1 MPHQN
6 PHNMGADRIEQTAQL
21 RVDSLRL
28 GYGVRDVVIDLS
40 ANIPHR
46 GFTVIIGPNGCGK
59 STLLKGIGRL
69 VPWKNGVVTLGGASI
84 AKMPP
89 RRLARQI
96 ALLPQSTGAPDGVS
110 VFDLVARGRFPY
122 QSLLRQWSN
131 DDEVAVE
138 SALDSVGMTSL
149 RAAPLGELSG
159 GQRQRAWIAMALA
172 QETPIMLLDEPTT
185 YLDIAHQLEV
195 LDLCAHLNEQGRTLI
210 AVLHDLNLAA
220 RYATHILAM
229 RDGRLRAA
237 GAPTDVLTPD
247 LLADVFDLQAL
258 VHTDPETGRPLIIPR
273 RRSDSQQDEG
283 TSDHPLTHPVHQQR
297 SLTISERN

>member
-89 RRLARQI
+89 RRLARQT

-159 GQRQRAWIAMALA
+159 GQRQRVVDRHGAGPGD
-172 QETPIMLLDEPTT
+172 TPVHAPRRTDHVPRHR
-185 YLDIAHQLEV
+185 ASARSARPV
-195 LDLCAHLNEQGRTLI
+195 LHISHEQGRTLI

-220 RYATHILAM
+220 RYATHIRRHA
-229 RDGRLRAA
+229 RRIR
-237 GAPTDVLTPD
+237 
-247 LLADVFDLQAL
+247 
-258 VHTDPETGRPLIIPR
+258 RPGR
-273 RRSDSQQDEG
+273 RRAQQ
-283 TSDHPLTHPVHQQR
+283 TC
-297 SLTISERN
+297 SLPHLLR